1 MVGLSVAAQIAEN
14 DEWLTAAKARAQNN
28 LLSATGLY
36 SNTMARV
43 GLALVA
49 VARDDAAA
57 AEEQYTALVSV
68 PGIMVFYIGT
78 DQVLGLLSVTLGR
91 LDLAVAHFEDSLGFC
106 RKAGYRPNLAWT
118 CHDYA
123 HALLQRNKPG
133 DRGNAMSLLDEALAI
148 STELGMRPLIERAQ
162 DRLDRIGHTA
172 PETPDYPS
180 GLSQREKWKCC
191 GLWLSAKAIGKL
203 ARNWSSP
210 KEQLVAMLATFTKR
224 SASTTVVRL
233 LATLFGRGWFLRTKL
248 KPKGN
253 LHEVSLYGYLDVVF
267 TLVLV

>member
-14 DEWLTAAKARAQNN
+14 DEWLTVAEARAQNN

-49 VARDDAAA
+49 VQRGDAAA

-91 LDLAVAHFEDSLGFC
+91 LDQAVAHFEDSLVFC

-123 HALLQRNKPG
+123 SALLQRNGRG
-133 DRGNAMSLLDEALAI
+133 DREEATSLLDESLSI
-148 STELGMRPLIERAQ
+148 STELGMRPLMERTQ
-162 DRLDRIGHTA
+162 DRLDRIGSTA

-180 GLSQREKWKCC
+180 GLSQREVEV
-191 GLWLSAKAIGKL
+191 L
-203 ARNWSSP
+203 R
-210 KEQLVAMLATFTKR
+210 LVALGKSNREIGDELVITEGTVRRHVSNVYDKVGANNRTEATR
-224 SASTTVVRL
+224 YA
-233 LATLFGRGWFLRTKL
+233 LREGL
-248 KPKGN
+248 
-253 LHEVSLYGYLDVVF
+253 VSF
-267 TLVLV
+267 E